1 MSDDY
6 DDEFEGDDGGRG
18 LVALLVGCCILWA
31 LVAIVTWAV
40 R

>member
-6 DDEFEGDDGGRG
+6 NDEFEDDDDGRG
-18 LVALLVGCCILWA
+18 LVALLVGCCILLA
-31 LVAIVTWAV
+31 LVAIVMWAV